1 MGSEAAATGDV
12 VETFPLKPGMK
23 KLAGETLWLPWT
35 PPHPVPSRP
44 ITTTEARA
52 SHFERF
58 IRR

>member
-1 MGSEAAATGDV
+1 MDSEAAATGDV
-12 VETFPLKPGMK
+12 GDTFPLKPGMK

-35 PPHPVPSRP
+35 PPHPEPSRP
-44 ITTTEARA
+44 NRTTEARV